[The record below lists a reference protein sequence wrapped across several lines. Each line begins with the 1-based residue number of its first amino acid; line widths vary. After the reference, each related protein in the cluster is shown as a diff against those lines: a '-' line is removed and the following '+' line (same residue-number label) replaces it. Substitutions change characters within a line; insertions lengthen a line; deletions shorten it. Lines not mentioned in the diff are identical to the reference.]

1 MSLEPECDKLI
12 KLTEGVKVHLDKM
25 HSILSRMEHLDNV
38 VSQILAENEKLRR
51 ENKYLRAKISERI
64 DILPPRYRF

>member
-1 MSLEPECDKLI
+1 MSDECDKLI

-25 HSILSRMEHLDNV
+25 RSILERIEHLDNV